1 MGIFDAINR
10 TRQFGADIIAV
21 ERLTKELYE
30 DLDSLVIEIDLAN
43 GVVGY
48 YQAQKIKNIGRKFK
62 ELTAHSENMGTRF
75 SGISVQFGP
84 HKMLLPGA
92 IMMILKITNDIEQST
107 GDSFG
112 INFGS

>member
-1 MGIFDAINR
+1 MGIFDTINR

-21 ERLTKELYE
+21 ERLTKELYQ
-30 DLDSLVIEIDLAN
+30 DLDSLVIEIDMAN

-48 YQAQKIKNIGRKFK
+48 YQAQKIKSIGRKFK
-62 ELTAHSENMGTRF
+62 ELTSHSENLGSKF